1 MRFTLIPLEHAIPAI
16 RDHMKAHPDDDVP
29 GPGETQQMAK
39 LAIRFVMTARA
50 LEAYAEALS
59 GKPETN

>member
-1 MRFTLIPLEHAIPAI
+1 
-16 RDHMKAHPDDDVP
+16 MKAHPDDDVP

>member
-1 MRFTLIPLEHAIPAI
+1 
-16 RDHMKAHPDDDVP
+16 
-29 GPGETQQMAK
+29 MAK

-59 GKPETN
+59 GKLSENEITLEPRLG